1 MVLLRLNKIMKIYY
15 PYYYFFYRLVKVND
29 YLFPKYKDS
38 SNFGIVNQIAILQAF
53 NIYSL
58 ELICEINFDYELENG
73 HIFFMSLYFVLLS
86 FNLIIFLWKKR
97 DKRIMVLFENESK
110 SQRKKGIVFF
120 WTYFI
125 GTFILLLYV
134 TSFV

>member
-1 MVLLRLNKIMKIYY
+1 MKIYY